1 MYAALTS
8 YESLGTFIPGLA
20 ENRCLERHEDGCTLL
35 QVGQVT
41 AVRAGWAPGY
51 GSAVPPLAVCNLV
64 PHALAA
70 AAHTA
75 GGHAFA
81 GFEAVQ

>member
-35 QVGQVT
+35 QVG
-41 AVRAGWAPGY
+41 GCGPGL
-51 GSAVPPLAVCNLV
+51 GLGL
-64 PHALAA
+64 
-70 AAHTA
+70 
-75 GGHAFA
+75 GG
-81 GFEAVQ
+81 